1 MALNL
6 SKKDQDKNESSSSK
20 KKGLNLSKSD
30 SSPKN
35 KFNLSKEE
43 IDTSDSQGMPSEQI
57 EEKKKS
63 SVLYIIVAVVI
74 VGIGG
79 YWFMSQKSESQAISS
94 NQPVDSV
101 ATNVEPTQ
109 PEVDSANLAGSSATT
124 PTDVQP
130 VTSSNSPEA
139 SKESATVET
148 SSPKST
154 ISGNSSASIEQKAR
168 EVIDGKFGNGEDR
181 KLALGSDYKAIQ
193 AKVNALY
200 RSQKQ

>member
-130 VTSSNSPEA
+130 VTSSNSPDA
-139 SKESATVET
+139 AKESATVET

>member
-6 SKKDQDKNESSSSK
+6 SKKNQDNSESSSST

-35 KFNLSKEE
+35 KFNLSKESL
-43 IDTSDSQGMPSEQI
+43 DTTDSQGMPSEQI

-63 SVLYIIVAVVI
+63 STLYIIVAVVI

-94 NQPVDSV
+94 NKSADSV
-101 ATNVEPTQ
+101 STKVEATP
-109 PEVDSANLAGSSATT
+109 PEADSAKLAGPSETN
-124 PTDVQP
+124 PVEVQP
-130 VTSSNSPEA
+130 VTSSNSPDVA
-139 SKESATVET
+139 KESATVET
-148 SSPKST
+148 SSPKSS
-154 ISGNSSASIEQKAR
+154 ISGNSSASIERKAR
-168 EVIDGKFGNGEDR
+168 EVIDGKFGNGKDR
-181 KLALGSDYKAIQ
+181 KVALGSDYEVIQ

-200 RSQKQ
+200 RLQKQ

>member
-6 SKKDQDKNESSSSK
+6 SKKDQDNNESSSSK

-43 IDTSDSQGMPSEQI
+43 LDTSDSQGMPSEQI

-74 VGIGG
+74 IGIGG
-79 YWFMSQKSESQAISS
+79 YWFMSQKSGSQDTSS

-101 ATNVEPTQ
+101 TTKVEPTQ

-130 VTSSNSPEA
+130 VTSSNSPDA

-154 ISGNSSASIEQKAR
+154 ISGNSSSSVEQKAR

-181 KLALGSDYKAIQ
+181 KLALGSNYKAIQ